1 MSRLHGYILIAV
13 IAIGVS
19 IIIDPERIE
28 NGEGHKSVGAIS
40 FETHSFKVEDMDNIK
55 NGYIE
60 P

>member
-1 MSRLHGYILIAV
+1 MLRLRDYILIAGIV
-13 IAIGVS
+13 ISAS
-19 IIIDPERIE
+19 IITNAERIE

-40 FETHSFKVEDMDNIK
+40 FETRSFKIEDVDDIK